1 MRLDGILYMLLSV
14 VLFTTANALVKSIG
28 YLPTTQIVFMRSLIS
43 LLMCAAYVKYRRFP
57 FFGVNRKWLVIRG
70 AFGVIGLTLF
80 FFTIQN
86 IPLATATVIQYLSPI
101 FTVILAMLYL
111 DQRVRP
117 IQWVFMLVAL
127 TGVIILNGLDPN
139 VRLSYVLI
147 GIASAFFASVAYMA
161 TVKCSA
167 TDHPVLI
174 VMYFH
179 LLATPIMGSYSF
191 FHWVALSSHEWLVGL
206 TVGVISV
213 FAQIA
218 MAFAITK
225 EDASVVTPFKYVGAV
240 LAWLVG
246 IYFFEEQIG
255 VWGTIGLLVVSAGV
269 ILNTLARR
277 YQW

>member
-1 MRLDGILYMLLSV
+1 MRLSGIAYMLLSV

-28 YLPTTQIVFMRSLIS
+28 YLPTAQIVFLRSLVS
-43 LLMCAAYVKYRRFP
+43 LAMCAAYVKYRGFP
-57 FFGVNRKWLVIRG
+57 FFGVNRKWLLIRG
-70 AFGVIGLTLF
+70 VFGLAGLTLF

-101 FTVILAMLYL
+101 FTVLLAILFL

-117 IQWVFMLVAL
+117 IQWLFMSIAL
-127 TGVIILNGLDPN
+127 AGVVILNGLDPN
-139 VRLSYVLI
+139 VKLYFVFI
-147 GIASAFFASVAYMA
+147 GIASALFAAVAYMA
-161 TVKCSA
+161 TVKCKA

-179 LLATPIMGSYSF
+179 LLATPIMGTYSVLN
-191 FHWVALSSHEWLVGL
+191 WEALSVNEWLIG
-206 TVGVISV
+206 TAVGVLSV
-213 FAQIA
+213 VAQIA
-218 MAFAITK
+218 MAFAIHQ

-246 IYFFEEQIG
+246 IYFFDEKIG
-255 VWGTIGLLVVSAGV
+255 VLGTIGLIVVSSGV

-277 YQW
+277 YHW